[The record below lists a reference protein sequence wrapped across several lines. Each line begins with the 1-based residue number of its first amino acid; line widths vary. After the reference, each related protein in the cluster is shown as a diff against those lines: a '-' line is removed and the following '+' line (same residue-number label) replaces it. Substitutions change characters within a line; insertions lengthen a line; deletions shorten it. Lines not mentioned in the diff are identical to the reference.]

1 MVCGRSCDA
10 SEWCPMRLLEVRFHE
25 ISKKI
30 MPSFGGITME
40 LDMYIINCM
49 SPDTIENIKLIDLQ

>member
-1 MVCGRSCDA
+1 
-10 SEWCPMRLLEVRFHE
+10 MRLLEVRFHE

-40 LDMYIINCM
+40 LDMYIINSM
-49 SPDTIENIKLIDLQ
+49 TPDTIENIKLIDLQ